1 MSDFRFPQ
9 NLNYTLK
16 VNAPKLPP
24 LEMPALE
31 NPIFQNIEENMAG
44 TFYKRLKKWI
54 ESFDS
59 QLEQEQEVGIQLVNF
74 GQTVVFHLE
83 DMRYWDPSMI
93 SFKGKIE
100 NGQPV
105 ELIQHVSQ
113 ISILLTSLTRKNPDE
128 PKKPIGFQIQNGEKL

>member
-1 MSDFRFPQ
+1 MSDFRIPQ
-9 NLNYTLK
+9 K
-16 VNAPKLPP
+16 VNYAFKVNSPKFPSF
-24 LEMPALE
+24 EMPPLE

-44 TFYKRLKKWI
+44 VFYKRLKIWI
-54 ESFDS
+54 ENFDKE
-59 QLEQEQEVGIQLVNF
+59 LEQEQEVGIQLVNF

-93 SFKGKIE
+93 SFKGKLE
-100 NGQPV
+100 NDHPV

-113 ISILLTSLTRKNPDE
+113 ISILLTSLPRKNPDE

>member
-1 MSDFRFPQ
+1 MSDFSFPQ
-9 NLNYTLK
+9 K
-16 VNAPKLPP
+16 VNYAFKVNSPKFPHF
-24 LEMPALE
+24 EMPPLE

-44 TFYKRLKKWI
+44 AFYKRLKKWI

-59 QLEQEQEVGIQLVNF
+59 QLKQEQEVGIQLVNF

-83 DMRYWDPSMI
+83 GMRYCDPSMI
-93 SFKGKIE
+93 SFKGKLE

-113 ISILLTSLTRKNPDE
+113 ISILLTSLPRKNPNE
-128 PKKPIGFQIQNGEKL
+128 PKKAIGFQSQNAEKL